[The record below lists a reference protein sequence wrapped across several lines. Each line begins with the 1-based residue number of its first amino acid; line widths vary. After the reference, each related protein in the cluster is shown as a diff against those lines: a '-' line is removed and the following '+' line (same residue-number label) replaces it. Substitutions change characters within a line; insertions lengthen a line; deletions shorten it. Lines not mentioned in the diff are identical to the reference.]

1 MATEKNQTLAVKWR
15 ISLAVKPSTHW
26 DLQLLGKSCGQETG
40 RKPVTA
46 LEDILKLSFTF
57 PIMLFSF
64 AAKWLGCRRA
74 GEFNVWGQFSTGGF
88 LHMWSTSRDLVFSET
103 YGQNANLIPY
113 YTIYWS
119 ENCIHLQRPN
129 GLFVFF
135 FPPVLNGHLQR
146 THSNESKNNLSSKTE
161 SIESPVIDVSSS
173 SGRVFVHEVVSYSRK
188 WLFVNPGSQL
198 LEQMG

>member
-26 DLQLLGKSCGQETG
+26 DLQLLGKSCGQATG

-113 YTIYWS
+113 YTQLLIGKLHTS
-119 ENCIHLQRPN
+119 ATAQRPVCI
-129 GLFVFF
+129 LSHLYWTATYSQPTQMKVRITFQAK
-135 FPPVLNGHLQR
+135 LNLL
-146 THSNESKNNLSSKTE
+146 NL
-161 SIESPVIDVSSS
+161 P
-173 SGRVFVHEVVSYSRK
+173 
-188 WLFVNPGSQL
+188 
-198 LEQMG
+198 